1 MTIAGLFVYWR
12 LITKGAEDAQR
23 FEGSARL
30 LKFNPSSKFVD
41 MPW

>member
-1 MTIAGLFVYWR
+1 MTIAGLFVYR
-12 LITKGAEDAQR
+12 VLLPKGAEEAKR